1 MMSLTSYRYPT
12 MFMCPTMVP
21 YASLEIVRSIS
32 KYNFPSS
39 WLKMTL
45 MIPLTSNE
53 IVKSPWWC
61 YNISRFTTELIVPS
75 ILHSKPRDYCV
86 LIPCDDT
93 WYNTGFIVL
102 SIPHDIPRSK
112 YWVISWWYPTLVMR
126 QQSHLDDPALSHH
139 SLRILLYRQFSTV
152 NHESIACLLLV
163 MTHGLLPCQLPMIYH
178 VEATGWFPDDATP

>member
-12 MFMCPTMVP
+12 MFMCPRMVP

-61 YNISRFTTELIVPS
+61 YNISRFTTEFIVPS
-75 ILHSKPRDYCV
+75 SIRTRHYCV
-86 LIPCDDT
+86 LIPCDGT
-93 WYNTGFIVL
+93 CYNTIFTMVHVTNLTNMVKLCWWAQISSSGPVRLRFNYYMTLFMTYDLWIYQWTKFI
-102 SIPHDIPRSK
+102 
-112 YWVISWWYPTLVMR
+112 T
-126 QQSHLDDPALSHH
+126 
-139 SLRILLYRQFSTV
+139 
-152 NHESIACLLLV
+152 
-163 MTHGLLPCQLPMIYH
+163 
-178 VEATGWFPDDATP
+178 

>member
-1 MMSLTSYRYPT
+1 MMFLTSYRYPT
-12 MFMCPTMVP
+12 MFMCPRMVP

-75 ILHSKPRDYCV
+75 ILHSKPREYCV
-86 LIPCDDT
+86 LITCDDT
-93 WYNTGFIVL
+93 WFIAL
-102 SIPHDIPRSK
+102 SITHDISRWS
-112 YWVISWWYPTLVMR
+112 YWVIPWWCHTLVMR
-126 QQSHLDDPALSHH
+126 QQSHLHNSTTSHG
-139 SLRILLYRQFSTV
+139 SLRSLLYRQALE
-152 NHESIACLLLV
+152 HDIIAFLYLV
-163 MTHGLLPCQLPMIYH
+163 MAH
-178 VEATGWFPDDATP
+178 VITQYSPWCT